1 MASKTPILSDIQL
14 SSGFFVECAILND
27 SENPVLALQPK
38 QQRYRIHHRVN
49 PSFDVAA
56 QDVLI
61 DLAIYCQPL
70 DSKGQELA
78 LHGRFRL
85 HLTFFVADLASY
97 LEPQGPDLPDA
108 PNQALI
114 LTLISV
120 AYSTA
125 RGLIAAKT
133 NETVLQGFVL
143 PLLDVR
149 DLMKPENNK

>member
-1 MASKTPILSDIQL
+1 MASKTPILSEIQL
-14 SSGFFVECAILND
+14 VGGFFVECAVLND
-27 SENPVLALQPK
+27 AESPVLALQSK
-38 QQRYRIHHRVN
+38 NQRYRIHHRVN

-61 DLAIYCQPL
+61 DLAIFCQPL
-70 DSKGQELA
+70 DSDGQEIA
-78 LHGRFRL
+78 VQGRFRL
-85 HLTFFVADLASY
+85 HLTFYVAELASY
-97 LEPQGPDLPDA
+97 LEPQGADLPDA

-125 RGLIAAKT
+125 RGLITAKT

-149 DLMKPENNK
+149 DLLKPETAE

>member
-14 SSGFFVECAILND
+14 SGGFFVECAILND
-27 SENPVLALQPK
+27 AESPILALQSK
-38 QQRYRIHHRVN
+38 NQRYRIHHRVN
-49 PSFDVAA
+49 PSFDIAA

-61 DLAIYCQPL
+61 DLAIHCQPL
-70 DSKGQELA
+70 DSDGQEIA
-78 LHGRFRL
+78 IRGRFRL
-85 HLTFFVADLASY
+85 HLTFFISDLASY
-97 LEPQGPDLPDA
+97 IEPQGPDLPDA

-114 LTLISV
+114 LTLVSV

-149 DLMKPENNK
+149 DLMRPQINK